1 MHLLWKLLR
10 QHISIGQ
17 FCGFIFANLLG
28 MTIVLAGYQ
37 FYHDVLPV
45 FTNGDS
51 FMKANSIMVTKRIGT
66 GNAISGRAATFSD
79 KERAELESQQFIKR
93 VGSFTSANY
102 KATARLSIS
111 GTQIFNSEIFFESI
125 PDEFVDISM
134 NDWHYEPGGNTV
146 PIILPRTYINMYNFG
161 FARSHALPQISEG
174 LMGMIDLYIN
184 IRGNGNSQD
193 FKGKVVA
200 FSGAMSSILVPESF
214 MKWSNETFAPEEDT
228 QPTRMLM
235 EVSNPADETLTA
247 YLDNNGLE
255 MESDKLNAEKT
266 TYFLRLVI
274 SMVMVIGIII
284 SALSFYILMLS
295 IYLLVQ
301 KNTEKL
307 QNLLLIGYSTAKVAL
322 PYQLLTAMLNIM
334 VLIIAVMAVILI
346 RGYYMDVIKAL
357 YPDIPDG
364 TLLYACSLGILLF
377 AVVTLLNI
385 LIIRRKIKHIQ
396 S

>member
-1 MHLLWKLLR
+1 
-10 QHISIGQ
+10 
-17 FCGFIFANLLG
+17 
-28 MTIVLAGYQ
+28 
-37 FYHDVLPV
+37 
-45 FTNGDS
+45 
-51 FMKANSIMVTKRIGT
+51 
-66 GNAISGRAATFSD
+66 
-79 KERAELESQQFIKR
+79 
-93 VGSFTSANY
+93 
-102 KATARLSIS
+102 
-111 GTQIFNSEIFFESI
+111 
-125 PDEFVDISM
+125 
-134 NDWHYEPGGNTV
+134 
-146 PIILPRTYINMYNFG
+146 
-161 FARSHALPQISEG
+161 
-174 LMGMIDLYIN
+174 
-184 IRGNGNSQD
+184 
-193 FKGKVVA
+193 
-200 FSGAMSSILVPESF
+200 
-214 MKWSNETFAPEEDT
+214 
-228 QPTRMLM
+228 MLM